1 MRETSRERGRS
12 GGGGQ
17 EFSSNIQKQANFNPN
32 FLGHHHNKNIT
43 TFFISNFPE
52 DITTDDLWTALAKYW
67 RVGEIYVPAKR
78 DKFNRRFGFARFV
91 EVKNAQRLLEQIE
104 DTWFGLYKLRAN
116 ISRFSRGE
124 VKTKE
129 ESFQQTKGR
138 ILEEGRTEGFN
149 KGVSFRDALGV
160 EVAKSVPGVILQQGP
175 LESLVGMAESE
186 VVPVDACPKTLAT
199 LQQSFVGTLKEGIL
213 AENIQTVIDMEGFQ
227 NIKATL
233 LGFNKVLL
241 SSCIDGEVSRV
252 IQADRAWWDDKF
264 LDIVVWSPVQKTEGR
279 RIWVRFFGTPLHVWG
294 WDCFQKIANSF
305 GRLVSLDTLTVN
317 RLRLDAARAEV
328 VVPSWNFIDKSVV
341 IKVGDDRFTIKVLE
355 ERFWDINFDVIKW
368 SETNLFCDGSV
379 DGEVDSQDPSLMEV
393 AVDLSGDSD
402 GGNGGGNR

>member
-1 MRETSRERGRS
+1 
-12 GGGGQ
+12 
-17 EFSSNIQKQANFNPN
+17 
-32 FLGHHHNKNIT
+32 
-43 TFFISNFPE
+43 
-52 DITTDDLWTALAKYW
+52 
-67 RVGEIYVPAKR
+67 
-78 DKFNRRFGFARFV
+78 V

-252 IQADRAWWDDKF
+252 IQADRA
-264 LDIVVWSPVQKTEGR
+264 
-279 RIWVRFFGTPLHVWG
+279 
-294 WDCFQKIANSF
+294 
-305 GRLVSLDTLTVN
+305 
-317 RLRLDAARAEV
+317 
-328 VVPSWNFIDKSVV
+328 
-341 IKVGDDRFTIKVLE
+341 
-355 ERFWDINFDVIKW
+355 
-368 SETNLFCDGSV
+368 
-379 DGEVDSQDPSLMEV
+379 
-393 AVDLSGDSD
+393 
-402 GGNGGGNR
+402 